1 MTRGTNGGK
10 GEGTTKMIMSEKPGD
25 IEKERP
31 GDEQE
36 DTAWEFEPH
45 KVLPMLRTATLAI
58 DDDEAE
64 RIEKTTRHI
73 SACLLS
79 ISLGNISTLTLQPF
93 SEYL

>member
-45 KVLPMLRTATLAI
+45 KVLPMLRTASLAI
-58 DDDEAE
+58 DDDEA
-64 RIEKTTRHI
+64 R
-73 SACLLS
+73 LLS
-79 ISLGNISTLTLQPF
+79 ISPRSGEHLDTYTPAF
-93 SEYL
+93 